1 MDKIRCILIEDELPA
16 REKLE
21 GFIRD
26 VPFLKLEHMFS
37 SAITALEWLRDNNV
51 ELIFLDLQLGV
62 LNGFDF
68 LERISNPPMVIITT
82 AFQEYAV
89 ESFNF
94 NVYGYLLKPYSFKQF
109 LQAVTKAKQ
118 LRPEQS
124 QINHESL
131 FLKTEYRVERV
142 SLSDILYIEGM
153 KDYLKIITV
162 EKKLMSLLSFK
173 KVLQHLPSNNFVRVH
188 NSFIVAI
195 DKVESIERNQIK
207 IGERLIPISN
217 GFKESFYNAINSR
230 LL

>member
-1 MDKIRCILIEDELPA
+1 MEKIRCIIIEDELPA
-16 REKLE
+16 QEKLE
-21 GFIRD
+21 SFIKD
-26 VPFLKLEHMFS
+26 VPFLKLENTFN
-37 SAITALEWLRDNNV
+37 SAGIALEWLRTNEID
-51 ELIFLDLQLGV
+51 LIFLDLQLGS

-68 LERISNPPMVIITT
+68 LERLSNPPMVIITT
-82 AFQEYAV
+82 AFEEYAI

-109 LQAVTKAKQ
+109 FQAVTKTKQ
-118 LRPEQS
+118 LHSEQGKT
-124 QINHESL
+124 NNESL

-142 SLSDILYIEGM
+142 SIADILYIEGM

-173 KVLQHLPSNNFVRVH
+173 KILQQLPHSKFVRVH
-188 NSFIVAI
+188 NSFVVAI
-195 DKVESIERNQIK
+195 DKVESIERNRIK

-217 GFKESFYNAINSR
+217 SFRETFYKAINSK